1 MDKAQT
7 AAIEASVQRGVD
19 LVNRAIEDDFE
30 SRGEP
35 QNTPAYI
42 EGLLRQVMQL
52 APALAPPDDDVRY
65 LMASALSHVH
75 Q

>member
-52 APALAPPDDDVRY
+52 AHDLAPTDDDVRY
-65 LMASALSHVH
+65 LMESALSHV
-75 Q
+75 QQ